1 MSLAKNIQFLREKH
15 GLTQEDLSE
24 YLCVSRQSISKWET
38 GAAFPD
44 TEKIIALCDKF
55 DISMDLLVRGDLTA
69 NDGDC
74 DFPIKE
80 NFVKDETLN
89 KQNESTEDIFDEDF
103 SKQKNVVDDNL
114 KYDENVSNNGQ
125 SDENNSKFARMEKIS
140 QSVCGLIMVISVAV
154 FIIVGL
160 LTNIWHPTWIA
171 CVCGAMTCAVICI
184 IFDLKKHKKDYHKIM
199 GDCCGI
205 LMCLTA
211 LAYVV
216 LNTFIGK
223 WHPSWIM
230 FIISAFICAIL
241 GIIGDLIDK
250 KTE

>member
-38 GAAFPD
+38 GVAFPD

-69 NDGDC
+69 NDSDC

-80 NFVKDETLN
+80 NFVKDEILN
-89 KQNESTEDIFDEDF
+89 NQNETDENIFDENY
-103 SKQKNVVDDNL
+103 SKQKDNVEDNL
-114 KYDENVSNNGQ
+114 KYDESVADNIQ
-125 SDENNSKFARMEKIS
+125 SDENDPKFERSERLS
-140 QSVCGLIMVISVAV
+140 QSVCGLIMVTSIAV
-154 FIIVGL
+154 FITVGL
-160 LTNIWHPTWIA
+160 FTNIWHPTWIA
-171 CVCGAMTCAVICI
+171 CVCGAMACAVIGI
-184 IFDLKKHKKDYHKIM
+184 IFDLKKHKKDYHKII

-211 LAYVV
+211 FVYVI
-216 LNTFIGK
+216 LNIFIEK

-241 GIIGDLIDK
+241 GIFGDLIDK
-250 KTE
+250 KSK